1 MDMDKDVAS
10 AIVLERCNCYDSAL
24 EAAKKALIKDELPPD
39 QIQATRDVV
48 RSLGALYYKQN
59 CLEKI
64 LECYHLLQDISPED
78 PEKKMD
84 QPEIRVKLRSD
95 LHDMFKALEDIPE
108 NEGKN
113 QEQLLGEAVTMLVL
127 NYSANQ
133 EIRNLILEKAE
144 KVFSDHKK
152 TVKESS

>member
-24 EAAKKALIKDELPPD
+24 EAAKKALIKEELPPD
-39 QIQATRDVV
+39 QLQATRDVV

-64 LECYHLLQDISPED
+64 LECYHLLQDISPVEQA
-78 PEKKMD
+78 ESKQN

-95 LHDMFKALEDIPE
+95 LHDMFRALEDIPE

-113 QEQLLGEAVTMLVL
+113 QEQLLREAITMLVL
-127 NYSANQ
+127 NYSTNQ
-133 EIRNLILEKAE
+133 NIRNLILEKAE
-144 KVFSDHKK
+144 IVFSDQKK
-152 TVKESS
+152 

>member
-1 MDMDKDVAS
+1 MDMDKDLAS

-24 EAAKKALIKDELPPD
+24 EAAKRALIKDELPPD

-48 RSLGALYYKQN
+48 RSLGTLYYKQH

-64 LECYHLLQDISPED
+64 LECYHLLQDISPEE
-78 PEKKMD
+78 PEKPKQD
-84 QPEIRVKLRSD
+84 RPEIRAKLRSD

-113 QEQLLGEAVTMLVL
+113 QEQLLREAVTMLVL
-127 NYSANQ
+127 SYSTNQ
-133 EIRNLILEKAE
+133 KIRGLILEKAE
-144 KVFSDHKK
+144 IVFSDHAK
-152 TVKESS
+152 